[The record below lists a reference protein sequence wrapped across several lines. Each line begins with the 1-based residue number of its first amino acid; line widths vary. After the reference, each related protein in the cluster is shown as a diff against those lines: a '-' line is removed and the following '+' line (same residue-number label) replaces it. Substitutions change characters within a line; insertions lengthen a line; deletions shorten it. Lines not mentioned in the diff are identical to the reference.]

1 MIQKHGDAIGYLMD
15 YKDGRIKQG
24 LGIGSPLDKWI
35 RHKPSE
41 MTIILGHDNVGK
53 TYITTWYFLC
63 LALVNDLQFCLWS
76 GENQKGQM
84 MRDMIQM
91 LRGVPFK
98 NLTHTEI
105 TQTYNFLEG
114 YFLFV
119 DNKRLYKPDDLLNIF
134 EESGSDVCLIDPF
147 TGLDRDMN
155 YEANYRF
162 LNSARHFCNSTGKSL
177 YINTHPVSESGRAG
191 NIYTEGDWKGH
202 LKAPLKSHIE
212 GGKSF
217 INRCDNMWTVHRLI
231 SHKTMKY
238 YTMISVEKIKDLETG
253 GKHTPLNEPVL
264 ADFNRG
270 LGFTIGGVDALSEI
284 RKTIFKTVKIKPL
297 L

>member
-1 MIQKHGDAIGYLMD
+1 MIQKQGDALGYLID
-15 YKDGRIKQG
+15 YKEGRIKQG
-24 LGIGSPLDKWI
+24 LGIDCPLDKWI

-53 TYITTWYFLC
+53 TYMITWYFLC

-98 NLTHTEI
+98 NLTNDEI
-105 TQTYNFLEG
+105 RRTYNFLES
-114 YFLFV
+114 YFVFV
-119 DNKRLYKPDDLLNIF
+119 DNRNLYTPDDLLKLF
-134 EESGSDVCLIDPF
+134 EDSGSDVCLIDPF
-147 TGLDRDMN
+147 TGLDRDMG

-177 YINTHPVSESGRAG
+177 YINTHPTSESGRAG
-191 NIYTEGDWKGH
+191 MLYTEGDWRGH
-202 LKAPLKSHIE
+202 LRPPLKSHIE

-217 INRCDNMWTVHRLI
+217 INRCDNMWTIHRLI
-231 SHKTMKY
+231 SHKEMKY

-270 LGFTIGGVDALSEI
+270 LGFTIGGVDALKKI
-284 RKTIFKTVKIKPL
+284 RNNYEQEKKLI
-297 L
+297 

>member
-1 MIQKHGDAIGYLMD
+1 MIRKHGDSLGYLID
-15 YKDGRIKQG
+15 FKEGRIKQG
-24 LGIGSPLDKWI
+24 LGIGNALDKYI

-53 TYITTWYFLC
+53 TYFCTWYFLA
-63 LALVNDLQFCLWS
+63 LALVNDLTFCLWS

-91 LRGVPFK
+91 FKGVPFRD
-98 NLTHTEI
+98 LSHDEI
-105 TQTYNFLEG
+105 RSAYNYLEQ
-114 YFLFV
+114 YFVFV
-119 DNKRLYKPDDLLNIF
+119 DNRKLYKPNDLLDIF
-134 EESGSDVCLIDPF
+134 ESSGADVCLIDPF
-147 TGLDRDMN
+147 TGLDRDMS
-155 YEANYRF
+155 YEGNYRF
-162 LNSARHFCNSTGKSL
+162 LNEARHFCNTTKKSL
-177 YINTHPVSESGRAG
+177 YINTHPTSEAGRTG
-191 NIYTEGDWKGH
+191 NLYTEGDWRGH

-217 INRCDNMWTVHRLI
+217 VNRCDNMWTIHRLI
-231 SHKTMKY
+231 AHKEMKY

-253 GKHTPLNEPVL
+253 GKHTALNEPVL

-270 LGFTIGGVDALSEI
+270 LGFTIGGVDCLNKV
-284 RKTIFKTVKIKPL
+284 RDKNKPKTL